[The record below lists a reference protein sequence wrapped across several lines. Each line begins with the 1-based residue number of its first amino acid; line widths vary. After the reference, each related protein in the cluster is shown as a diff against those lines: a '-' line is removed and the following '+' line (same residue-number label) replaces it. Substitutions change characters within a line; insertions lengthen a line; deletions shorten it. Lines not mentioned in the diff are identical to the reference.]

1 MTCREFILYILENG
15 LENEPLLQDGKFIG
29 FKTLGE
35 VAEEV
40 GVGIETVRVWASLN
54 MIPYIN
60 LNGTIFIPA
69 NYKSPLGERSK
80 ENHEK

>member
-1 MTCREFILYILENG
+1 MTCRDFILYILKNG
-15 LENEPLLQDGKFIG
+15 LEDEELFKDGKFIG
-29 FKTLGE
+29 FKTVEE
-35 VAEEV
+35 VAEEI
-40 GVGIETVRVWASLN
+40 GVGSETVRVWASLN

-80 ENHEK
+80 GNNEK